1 MARTIALLALL
12 FAIVAVQARVEV
24 QVMDPAVPNQYIVV
38 YQESTTQEQRDA
50 QMEQFVRNFKMD
62 SFDNK
67 ILHKYLI
74 GDFAGFAAKLSQ
86 RMLSILQES
95 PIVSYI
101 EQDAVMTA
109 SQACKQQTNAVWGID
124 RIAEKQLNLD
134 GNYNYPSTAGQGVTA
149 YVIDTGININHVEF
163 QGRAIWGANFVDSQN
178 TDCNGHGT
186 HVAGTIG
193 GATYGVAK
201 KVTLVAVKVLNCQGS
216 GSNAGVIA
224 GINYVATN
232 APKPSVANMSLGG
245 SKSTALDSAVTN
257 AIKAGVTFVV
267 AGGNENDNSCLYSPA
282 DVPTAI
288 TVGATGVDDSQGNEI
303 DNRAYFSNYG
313 TCVTLFAPGL
323 MIQSA
328 WIGSKNTE
336 VQTISGTSMASPH
349 VAGVCA
355 LYLGT
360 HTTATPATVKSWLI
374 SNSSP
379 NLLSLDCA
387 GATSQSSCSQSP
399 NKLAYSPCA

>member
-1 MARTIALLALL
+1 MARTIALLVAFLL
-12 FAIVAVQARVEV
+12 AVVAVQARVEV
-24 QVMDPAVPNQYIVV
+24 QAMDPSVPHQYIVV

-50 QMEQFVRNFKMD
+50 QMAQFVRNFKTET
-62 SFDNK
+62 FDNK
-67 ILHKYLI
+67 ILHNYLI
-74 GDFAGFAAKLSQ
+74 GDFSGFAAKLSQ

-101 EQDAVMTA
+101 EEDAVMTA
-109 SQACKQQTNAVWGID
+109 SQSCKQQTNAVWGID
-124 RIAEKQLNLD
+124 RIAEQQLYLD
-134 GNYNYPSTAGQGVTA
+134 GNYNYPTTAGQGVTA

-201 KVTLVAVKVLNCQGS
+201 KVTLVAVKVLNCAGS

-245 SKSTALDSAVTN
+245 SKSTALDAAVTS

-267 AGGNENDNSCLYSPA
+267 AGGNDNDNSCNYSPA

-288 TVGATGVDDSQGNEI
+288 TVGATGVDDSQGNEV

-313 TCVTLFAPGL
+313 SCVTLFAPGL

-328 WIGSKNTE
+328 WIGTKNTE
-336 VQTISGTSMASPH
+336 VLTISGTSMASPH
-349 VAGVCA
+349 VAGVVA

-360 HTTATPATVKSWLI
+360 HTTATPATVKSWLL

-379 NLLSLDCA
+379 NLLDFDCD
-387 GATSQSSCSQSP
+387 GATSKTICLQSP
-399 NKLAYSPCA
+399 NRLAYSPC